1 MQQPTMHHSI
11 ISPPHTTDTPQ
22 DPLYPVCTVIYKI
35 FDGVQYEGQLHK
47 YYPHRNVYFVRYLD
61 GDSEEIDEQ
70 HLKPLLR
77 PKKNKKITSFIPH
90 QPQIHH
96 AIVPN
101 PSTQFNLDI
110 DINRLRRS
118 RRQHFHILDTTSFS
132 NNPHTLYIL
141 GHTGNQYIITVN
153 NTITCSCPDSNPACK
168 HILFLLE
175 LLGQHIDFS
184 ITPQLSVSP
193 HDVFHS
199 LYVSPPNSSYQ
210 RYTLDYLA
218 NELCTS
224 YHSSTC
230 YYCNDPLSGSLLI
243 CSRCAAVN
251 HTNCVRNQHPTPTAC
266 PVCGRPYSP
275 FHSPSL
281 AGFRNFYNVLKSL
294 RYPVH
299 SPLPPPTQH
308 NRNLTA
314 ATRNNHPTAPPQ
326 PTHTTS
332 DVHCTLQLSTVT
344 PSPTTPVLSMD
355 V

>member
-11 ISPPHTTDTPQ
+11 ISSPHTTDTPQ

-101 PSTQFNLDI
+101 PSTQFTLDI

-175 LLGQHIDFS
+175 LIGQHIDFS

-199 LYVSPPNSSYQ
+199 LYVSPPILPIKD
-210 RYTLDYLA
+210 THLI
-218 NELCTS
+218 TS
-224 YHSSTC
+224 
-230 YYCNDPLSGSLLI
+230 P
-243 CSRCAAVN
+243 
-251 HTNCVRNQHPTPTAC
+251 TNCAHPIIALPAITATIPFLAVYSSVPAAPPSITPIVYVT
-266 PVCGRPYSP
+266 
-275 FHSPSL
+275 
-281 AGFRNFYNVLKSL
+281 NI
-294 RYPVH
+294 
-299 SPLPPPTQH
+299 PLPPHVLFVGDLIPHFTP
-308 NRNLTA
+308 LPLLGS
-314 ATRNNHPTAPPQ
+314 AT
-326 PTHTTS
+326 
-332 DVHCTLQLSTVT
+332 ST
-344 PSPTTPVLSMD
+344 MY
-355 V
+355 